1 MSVRKNTLDG
11 LFSGIE
17 DITDARGKVVNT
29 VLYSKAGNY
38 SSIFEIENP
47 VQQYCTDADQYYA
60 FMNVLDHILQTLGEG
75 YALQKQDVFCRQAF
89 HHDITPGME
98 FLTESYFRYYEGRPY
113 TEIRTFIIITQET
126 RKSTFVAYDPKKW
139 AEFNNKVQKVKDI
152 FEEKGLRHHL
162 LDRHEIDEYLHRF
175 MAFDFKKGPFGMTN
189 LKCSDESLRMGE
201 RTVKS
206 FSLVD
211 IDVIDLPTLIKPVQT
226 VPVNGY
232 SMSTDLLSFLA
243 TVPLADCVVYNQV
256 IQIPAQRKERQRLIG
271 KSKRH
276 ASMPD
281 PSNKLAKADIDEVLE
296 VIATEQK
303 TMVWTNFNILVS
315 CKPEHLTKV
324 TSYLETRLFEVG
336 IAPSKS
342 AYNQLELFCCSF
354 PGNAYSF
361 NKDYDLFL
369 TLQDSALCL
378 FYKERMKHDE
388 VTPLKV
394 YYTDRQGVPIAI
406 DFTGKEG
413 ELKLTNNS
421 NFFCLGPSGSGKSF
435 STNTVVRQL
444 IEQCTDV
451 VMVDTGD
458 SYEGICGYFH
468 GTYISYSKE
477 HPISMNPFKVSD
489 VEYQQNF
496 GEKKNFLKSL
506 IFQIFKGNKAPEK
519 LEDTIID
526 TVLNEYY
533 DAYFHPFT
541 GYTNEEKEELRKQLL
556 LADKRN
562 GKYGESIEE
571 IEKDADVVSED
582 GDIANTNVTT
592 DKQTYTEDEKAHH
605 AKVQR
610 IVEKLHNLAN
620 DEGASAGERAHANN
634 QLMRLMPELIEGH
647 YLMKIDQRIARMER
661 QKRDL
666 KVTHLSFDTFYEFA
680 CERIPQMMEEK
691 SIAFPINEFAA
702 ILEPFHKGG
711 KMDTILNNDMD
722 LNLFDE
728 KFIVFEID
736 KIKDDPV
743 LFPIVVL
750 IIMDVFLQK
759 MRIKKGRKALIIEE
773 AWKAISS
780 PTMAEYIKYLYKTVR
795 KFHGIAGV
803 VTQELGDVIDSP
815 IVKEAIINN
824 SDIKIL
830 LDQSK
835 FKDRYD
841 EIAAILGI
849 TDVQRQQIFT
859 INSLDNHEGRNYFK
873 EVWICRGQSSD
884 VYGVEEP
891 PECYMAYTTER
902 AEKEALKIYIKH
914 YGGDTIEGIRHFCKD
929 MEKAGLTGKYL
940 KFANEVNKQQ
950 KIMELWERTA

>member
-1 MSVRKNTLDG
+1 MSARKNTLDG

-17 DITDARGKVVNT
+17 DITDARGRLLNT
-29 VLYSKAGNY
+29 VLYNKAGSY
-38 SSIFEIENP
+38 SSIFEVENP

-75 YALQKQDVFCRQAF
+75 YALQKQDIFCRQKF
-89 HHDITPGME
+89 HHDITPDME
-98 FLTESYFRYYEGRPY
+98 FLTQSYFRYYEGRPY

-126 RKSTFVAYDPKKW
+126 RRSTFVAYDPKKW

-152 FEEKGLRHHL
+152 LEEKGLKHHL
-162 LDRHEIDEYLHRF
+162 LNRQEIDEYLHRF

-189 LKCSDESLRMGE
+189 LKSTDDCLKMGD
-201 RTVKS
+201 RLVKS

-211 IDVIDLPTLIKPVQT
+211 IDVIDLPTVIHPVQT
-226 VPVNGY
+226 KPVNGY
-232 SMSTDLLSFLA
+232 PVSTDLLSFLSN
-243 TVPLADCVVYNQV
+243 VPMADCVVYNQV
-256 IQIPAQRKERQRLIG
+256 IQIPAQRRERQRLIG

-281 PSNKLAKADIDEVLE
+281 PSNKIAKADIDEVLE

-303 TMVWTNFNILVS
+303 TMVWTNFNVLVS

-324 TSYLETRLFEVG
+324 TSYLETKLFEVG

-342 AYNQLELFCCSF
+342 AYNQLELFMCSF
-354 PGNAYSF
+354 PG
-361 NKDYDLFL
+361 DYDLFL

-394 YYTDRQGVPIAI
+394 FYTDRQGVPIAI

-413 ELKLTNNS
+413 EKKLTNNS

-533 DAYFHPFT
+533 DAYFHPFS

-562 GKYGESIEE
+562 GKYGEYIEA
-571 IEKDADVVSED
+571 IEKDADVVSE
-582 GDIANTNVTT
+582 NTDDTAST

-610 IVEKLHNLAN
+610 IVEKLHNLA
-620 DEGASAGERAHANN
+620 DDPSASVGEREHANN

-647 YLMKIDQRIARMER
+647 YLMKIDQRIERMER

-666 KVTHLSFDTFYEFA
+666 KVTKLSFDTFYEYA
-680 CERIPQMMEEK
+680 CERIPQMMDEK

-711 KMDTILNNDMD
+711 KLETILNNDMD

-873 EVWICRGQSSD
+873 EVWICRGQSAD

-914 YGGDTIEGIRHFCKD
+914 YGDD
-929 MEKAGLTGKYL
+929 
-940 KFANEVNKQQ
+940 NKQQ
-950 KIMELWERTA
+950 NVMELWDKVA

>member
-17 DITDARGKVVNT
+17 DITDAKGRLVNT
-29 VLYSKAGNY
+29 VLYNKAGNY

-75 YALQKQDVFCRQAF
+75 YALQKQDIFCRQKF

-139 AEFNNKVQKVKDI
+139 AEFNNKIQKVKDI
-152 FEEKGLRHHL
+152 LEEKGLKHHL
-162 LDRHEIDEYLHRF
+162 LNRQEIDEYLHRF

-189 LKCSDESLRMGE
+189 LKCTDENLKMGD
-201 RTVKS
+201 RVIKS

-211 IDVIDLPTLIKPVQT
+211 IDVIDLPTVIHPVQT
-226 VPVNGY
+226 KPVNGY
-232 SMSTDLLSFLA
+232 PVSTDLLSFLS

-256 IQIPAQRKERQRLIG
+256 IQIPQQRRERQRLIG

-281 PSNKLAKADIDEVLE
+281 PSNKIAKADIDEVLE

-303 TMVWTNFNILVS
+303 TMVWTNFNVLVS
-315 CKPEHLTKV
+315 CQQKDLTKV
-324 TSYLETRLFEVG
+324 TSYLETKLFEVG

-342 AYNQLELFCCSF
+342 AYNQLELFMCSF
-354 PGNAYSF
+354 PGNAYCF

-444 IEQCTDV
+444 IEQDTDV

-489 VEYQQNF
+489 VEFQQNF
-496 GEKKNFLKSL
+496 E
-506 IFQIFKGNKAPEK
+506 
-519 LEDTIID
+519 
-526 TVLNEYY
+526 V
-533 DAYFHPFT
+533 
-541 GYTNEEKEELRKQLL
+541 
-556 LADKRN
+556 
-562 GKYGESIEE
+562 
-571 IEKDADVVSED
+571 
-582 GDIANTNVTT
+582 
-592 DKQTYTEDEKAHH
+592 AHFP
-605 AKVQR
+605 
-610 IVEKLHNLAN
+610 NL
-620 DEGASAGERAHANN
+620 
-634 QLMRLMPELIEGH
+634 
-647 YLMKIDQRIARMER
+647 
-661 QKRDL
+661 
-666 KVTHLSFDTFYEFA
+666 
-680 CERIPQMMEEK
+680 
-691 SIAFPINEFAA
+691 
-702 ILEPFHKGG
+702 
-711 KMDTILNNDMD
+711 
-722 LNLFDE
+722 
-728 KFIVFEID
+728 
-736 KIKDDPV
+736 
-743 LFPIVVL
+743 
-750 IIMDVFLQK
+750 
-759 MRIKKGRKALIIEE
+759 
-773 AWKAISS
+773 
-780 PTMAEYIKYLYKTVR
+780 
-795 KFHGIAGV
+795 
-803 VTQELGDVIDSP
+803 
-815 IVKEAIINN
+815 
-824 SDIKIL
+824 
-830 LDQSK
+830 
-835 FKDRYD
+835 
-841 EIAAILGI
+841 
-849 TDVQRQQIFT
+849 
-859 INSLDNHEGRNYFK
+859 
-873 EVWICRGQSSD
+873 
-884 VYGVEEP
+884 
-891 PECYMAYTTER
+891 
-902 AEKEALKIYIKH
+902 
-914 YGGDTIEGIRHFCKD
+914 
-929 MEKAGLTGKYL
+929 
-940 KFANEVNKQQ
+940 
-950 KIMELWERTA
+950 

>member
-11 LFSGIE
+11 LFTGIE
-17 DITDARGKVVNT
+17 DITDTRGRVVNT
-29 VLYSKAGNY
+29 VLYSQQGNC
-38 SSIFEIENP
+38 SSIIETENP
-47 VQQYCTDADQYYA
+47 VPQYCADADRYYA
-60 FMNVLDHILQTLGEG
+60 FMNVLDQILQTLGEG
-75 YALQKQDVFCRQAF
+75 YALQKQDIFCRQAY

-113 TEIRTFIIITQET
+113 TEIRTFLIITQET

-139 AEFNNKVQKVKDI
+139 AEFNNKVHKVVDI
-152 FEEKGLRHHL
+152 LEEKGLRHHL
-162 LDRHEIDEYLHRF
+162 LNRQEADEYLHRF
-175 MAFDFKKGPFGMTN
+175 MAFDFRKGPFGMTN
-189 LKCSDESLRMGE
+189 LKSTDESLRMGDKV
-201 RTVKS
+201 VKS

-211 IDVIDLPTLIKPVQT
+211 IDVIDLPTLIRPVQT
-226 VPVNGY
+226 KAVNGY
-232 SMSTDLLSFLA
+232 PVSTDLLSFLSA
-243 TVPLADCVVYNQV
+243 IPMTDCVVYNQV
-256 IQIPAQRKERQRLIG
+256 IQIPPQRKECQRLIG

-281 PSNKLAKADIDEVLE
+281 PANKIAKADIDEVLE

-303 TMVWTNFNILVS
+303 TLVWTNFNVLVS
-315 CKPEHLTKV
+315 CLPEHLTKV
-324 TSYLETRLFEVG
+324 TSYLETKLFEIG

-342 AYNQLELFCCSF
+342 AYNQLELFVASF
-354 PGNAYSF
+354 PGNAYRF

-378 FYKERMKHDE
+378 FYKEQMKHDE

-394 YYTDRQGVPIAI
+394 YYTDRQGVPVAI

-413 ELKLTNNS
+413 EQKLTNNS

-444 IEQCTDV
+444 IEQDTDV
-451 VMVDTGD
+451 VLVDTGD

-477 HPISMNPFKVSD
+477 HPISMNPFKVSN
-489 VEYQQNF
+489 VEYSENF

-506 IFQIFKGNKAPEK
+506 IFQIFKGSNAPEK

-526 TVLNEYY
+526 TVLNDYY
-533 DAYFHPFT
+533 DAFFHPFT

-562 GKYGESIEE
+562 GKYGEYIEA
-571 IEKDADVVSED
+571 IENESLTPDPSPKGAGSNYSES
-582 GDIANTNVTT
+582 
-592 DKQTYTEDEKAHH
+592 EKEHH
-605 AKVQR
+605 AKVER
-610 IVEKLHNLAN
+610 LIEKLHNLAN
-620 DEGASAGERAHANN
+620 DEAASAGERKHANN

-666 KVTHLSFDTFYEFA
+666 KVTHLSFDTFYEYA

-691 SIAFPINEFAA
+691 NITFPIHEFAA

-711 KMDTILNNDMD
+711 KLDTILNNDMD
-722 LNLFDE
+722 MNLFDE

-795 KFHGIAGV
+795 KFHGIAGL
-803 VTQELGDVIDSP
+803 VTQELNDVIDSP

-902 AEKEALKIYIKH
+902 AEKDALKIYIRH
-914 YGGDTIEGIRHFCKD
+914 YGGDTVEGIRNFCRD
-929 MEKAGLTGKYL
+929 MEKAGLSGKYL
-940 KFANEVNKQQ
+940 KFAGEVNRQQ
-950 KIMELWERTA
+950 NVMELWNKTA